1 MTGVC
6 IIHVGELKENYYA
19 QACAEYEKRLGAFA
33 KITNIE
39 IKESKISKSPSD
51 REIAAVLDEEGK
63 KILDAIPQ
71 RSFVVALCVEGKK
84 MSSEQLAKTIA
95 QVEVTNGKLTF
106 IIGSSFGL
114 SENVKK
120 ACDLRLSV
128 SDMTFPH
135 RLMRVIL
142 TEQLYRAFSINNG
155 LKYHK

>member
-39 IKESKISKSPSD
+39 IKESKISKCPSSG
-51 REIAAVLDEEGK
+51 EIAAALDEEGK

-84 MSSEQLAKTIA
+84 MSSEQLAKSIA
-95 QVEVTNGKLTF
+95 QAEVTHGKLTF

>member
-39 IKESKISKSPSD
+39 IKESRPSKSPSD
-51 REIAAVLDEEGK
+51 GEIAAILDTEGK
-63 KILDAIPQ
+63 KILEAIPQ
-71 RSFVVALCVEGKK
+71 RSFAVALCVEGKK
-84 MSSEQLAKTIA
+84 MSSEQLARTIA
-95 QVEVTNGKLTF
+95 QAQVTHGRLTF
-106 IIGSSFGL
+106 IIGSSHGL
-114 SENVKK
+114 SEKVKK